1 MKNANKTELTWLY
14 FYQTKQTLSQ
24 KLTRDKEGHYMMVKG
39 SILEE
44 DTIIT
49 NRYAPNIKAPKY
61 VEQTLKI

>member
-1 MKNANKTELTWLY
+1 MVVL
-14 FYQTKQTLSQ
+14 LSDKIDFKK
-24 KLTRDKEGHYMMVKG
+24 KLTRDKEGHYMMIKG